1 MSTPELTPDQ
11 QIRMAAV
18 NAAVPAGQR
27 WTGTEDHDYAG
38 DLLEVA
44 KKLEDYIRG
53 VPVERQQI
61 NIFSSPGEIW
71 VENGE
76 FPDLT
81 GCEISIDGN
90 IEKHT
95 HLPQQHRDGKPPW
108 CRACGRDK
116 YGQKPVSILKKD

>member
-1 MSTPELTPDQ
+1 MSTSEVTPDQ
-11 QIRMAAV
+11 QIRIAAV
-18 NAAVPAGQR
+18 NAAVPAGR
-27 WTGTEDHDYAG
+27 MWAGSVDHDYAG

-44 KKLEDYIRG
+44 RKIEDYIRG
-53 VPVERQQI
+53 SSDEVQKVH
-61 NIFSSPGEIW
+61 IFSSPGEIW
-71 VENGE
+71 VENGD

-90 IEKHT
+90 LEKHT

-116 YGQKPVSILKKD
+116 YGQKPVSALKRD